1 MYENCGGRREKGN
14 KERKKTHKKSL
25 KWKDQFE
32 KSKIILSAIVILFHK
47 TKLPTTYKQVI
58 FPLKK

>member
-1 MYENCGGRREKGN
+1 MKIVEAEEK
-14 KERKKTHKKSL
+14 KERKKEKKNHKKSL
-25 KWKDQFE
+25 KWKDQLK